1 MSSIGA
7 TCFGLLPVAD
17 RSSPLH
23 VQKGRLRYDRFVA
36 ARRPSLPPLG
46 GRVTVTLCQIPHWG
60 SASDLVSRPR
70 VASREGGEAVQEGGR
85 SSGRPIV
92 FARRNAAIA
101 SSEAGASI
109 GTPNRPSHLS
119 SSGLTVASAS
129 SRAAGCARLSTV
141 AESAGLGLAHRHVH
155 RMSVEVLDRRAKIGN
170 QKRAEICR
178 YALANQD
185 ALNNDVGHIV
195 RQRVGRDLPAAYAQ
209 PVGKVLAISPARY
222 FAVR

>member
-1 MSSIGA
+1 MRHVLVYCRSRTGVPPYTCKKGACVTIDSSQRGAPVFPHWAAGLRSHFVKSLIG
-7 TCFGLLPVAD
+7 
-17 RSSPLH
+17 
-23 VQKGRLRYDRFVA
+23 GRLRTSF
-36 ARRPSLPPLG
+36 
-46 GRVTVTLCQIPHWG
+46 
-60 SASDLVSRPR
+60 SRPR